1 MGKYNSNEA
10 KVSIPLSEY
19 QRLTADSEFL
29 RFLEAEGVDNWDG
42 YGDAV
47 EAHEA
52 ELQRAA
58 GAD

>member
-1 MGKYNSNEA
+1 MGKYNSNEP
-10 KVSIPLSEY
+10 KVSIPLSTF
-19 QRLTADSEFL
+19 QQLSDDAGFL
-29 RFLEAEGVDNWDG
+29 AALIGAGVDNWSG
-42 YGDAV
+42 YDDAV